1 MLAIIFIIPRKGRG
15 TRDEI
20 ANILWVIQKAVN
32 SRKWF
37 TSLSLTMIKP
47 LPVWVSETVDN
58 SQRDVYSWPHYL
70 APVKPVCRPRSNRIR
85 QEQWTC
91 SELVKEYIKAV
102 LLSPHLFNLHA
113 EYIMQNVRLDEGQ
126 AGIKLS
132 GGNINK
138 LRHAD
143 DRKQKDN

>member
-1 MLAIIFIIPRKGRG
+1 M
-15 TRDEI
+15 
-20 ANILWVIQKAVN
+20 
-32 SRKWF
+32 
-37 TSLSLTMIKP
+37 
-47 LPVWVSETVDN
+47 
-58 SQRDVYSWPHYL
+58 
-70 APVKPVCRPRSNRIR
+70 KPVCRPRSNRIR